1 MPSPVSHGKTRRV
14 GRSLPRSSCTPQF
27 VYSIVDPGRFASSRQ
42 GGAYLGLVSSL
53 EDGWPVD
60 DPEAS

>member
-1 MPSPVSHGKTRRV
+1 
-14 GRSLPRSSCTPQF
+14 

-53 EDGWPVD
+53 EDGWSVD